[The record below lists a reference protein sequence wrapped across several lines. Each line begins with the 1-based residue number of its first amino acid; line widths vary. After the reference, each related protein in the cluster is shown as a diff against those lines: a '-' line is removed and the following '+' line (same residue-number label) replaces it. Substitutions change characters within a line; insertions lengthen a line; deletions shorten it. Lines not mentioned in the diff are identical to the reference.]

1 MTDYRYI
8 SIALEEMRAQKLYK
22 MTIEQMID
30 MTDRIDILNS
40 DIAELHALF
49 SEIGINEDMAYYEKQ
64 QKIAYI
70 KKLLDTPR

>member
-22 MTIEQMID
+22 MVIEQMID

-40 DIAELHALF
+40 DIAELSALF
-49 SEIGINEDMAYYEKQ
+49 SEIGIENDMAYYEKQ

>member
-22 MTIEQMID
+22 MVIEQMID

-40 DIAELHALF
+40 DIAELSALF
-49 SEIGINEDMAYYEKQ
+49 SEIGIENDMAYYEKQ

-70 KKLLDTPR
+70 KKLLETPR